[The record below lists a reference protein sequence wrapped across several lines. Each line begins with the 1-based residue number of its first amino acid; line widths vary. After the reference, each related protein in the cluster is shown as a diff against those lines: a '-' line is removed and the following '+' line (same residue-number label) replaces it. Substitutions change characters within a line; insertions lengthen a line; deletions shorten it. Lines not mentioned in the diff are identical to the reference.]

1 MDQYLLILSA
11 ENPPYA
17 KQAALKAPALVPM
30 NISKISETF
39 SDPMVEA
46 YRNGENAINL
56 KVLRSKTNDA
66 LKVNETVQ
74 NYLIEQKNNFP
85 QSLNVEQFGTVAN
98 LISDRINLL
107 TRNATSGL
115 IIVLIVLFVFLT
127 SRTAFWVA
135 LGIPV
140 AFAATF
146 GVMLLTG
153 QTINMISLF
162 GLIMALGI
170 VVDDAIVV
178 GEHSEHL
185 EENRE
190 WMHLNLLF

>member
-1 MDQYLLILSA
+1 M
-11 ENPPYA
+11 
-17 KQAALKAPALVPM
+17 
-30 NISKISETF
+30 
-39 SDPMVEA
+39 
-46 YRNGENAINL
+46 
-56 KVLRSKTNDA
+56 
-66 LKVNETVQ
+66 
-74 NYLIEQKNNFP
+74 
-85 QSLNVEQFGTVAN
+85 NVEQFGTVAN

-153 QTINMISLF
+153 QTINMIFSGKDWVL
-162 GLIMALGI
+162 M
-170 VVDDAIVV
+170 V
-178 GEHSEHL
+178 
-185 EENRE
+185 
-190 WMHLNLLF
+190 